1 LDNIELVATGDKWIG
16 NGIRSFNSRIIEI
29 ISESKKHLLMTAYS
43 ISEPLIV
50 KKIEERLEKG
60 VSVEMYVNYDEKNLR
75 LFWELKDLEK
85 KYPYFKIKI
94 IKGAVLHAKIIV
106 SDRKKVLMGSANLT
120 YSGMLKNYEMGLEI
134 ENTEISQKIIE
145 MLRGI

>member
-1 LDNIELVATGDKWIG
+1 
-16 NGIRSFNSRIIEI
+16 
-29 ISESKKHLLMTAYS
+29 
-43 ISEPLIV
+43 
-50 KKIEERLEKG
+50 
-60 VSVEMYVNYDEKNLR
+60 MYVNYDEKNLR

-120 YSGMLKNYEMGLEI
+120 YSGMLKNYEVGLEI